1 MNNMLSTFNIKEK
14 YDVVVIGAGPGGSRT
29 AQLCAQKGLDVLI
42 LEKRPEIG
50 APKRCAEGIE
60 KNQLLNLGFEENE
73 KFIAQTIDR
82 SIVYTIS
89 GEEIKQ
95 DSDKKKGY
103 VLERKLFDK
112 AMASKAAIS
121 GAKILVN
128 TEVINLIKEN
138 DYICGVNIDYNGKTY
153 KIKSDVVV
161 SAEGVEGK
169 RAKEALNLS
178 PPKPNE
184 IISGYQYEME
194 NIDLK
199 DPHQLEFFIGATIAP
214 GGYIWIFP
222 KGERRANV
230 GIGIVSD
237 CEKSAKYY
245 LDAWIGNKSSL
256 QMGSILEENAGAIPV
271 GGFLKKMTANG
282 FLAIGDAARQV
293 HPLHGGGLH
302 EATHAAKIAAQV
314 IYEAKSENNYSDK
327 FLDKYNKMW
336 WNERGKELSCV
347 NKIKNAFQKMS
358 DEELNLI
365 FHLIKATSI
374 NHLNSGNL
382 IEISKL
388 LLKTPKLIKFSKYLL

>member
-1 MNNMLSTFNIKEK
+1 MLSPFNIKEK
-14 YDVVVIGAGPGGSRT
+14 YNVLVIGAGPGGCRV
-29 AQLCAQKGLDVLI
+29 AQLCAKEGLSVLI

-50 APKRCAEGIE
+50 VPKRCAEGIE
-60 KNQLLNLGFEENE
+60 KNQLLNLGFDENE
-73 KFIAQTIDR
+73 KFIAQTIAK
-82 SIVYTIS
+82 SVVYVPS
-89 GEEIKQ
+89 GEKII
-95 DSDKKKGY
+95 SNTDKKEGCI
-103 VLERKLFDK
+103 LERKLFDK
-112 AMASKAAIS
+112 AMASKAAIC

-128 TEVINLIKEN
+128 TEVLNLIKEN
-138 DYICGVNIDYNGKTY
+138 DYVCGVNAEYCGKTY
-153 KIKSDVVV
+153 SIKSDIVV
-161 SAEGVEGK
+161 SAEGVEAK
-169 RAKEALNLS
+169 RANEALDLS
-178 PPKPNE
+178 PPKSNE
-184 IISGYQYEME
+184 IMSGYQYEME

-245 LDAWIGNKSSL
+245 LDAWISNKSSL

-382 IEISKL
+382 IEIS
-388 LLKTPKLIKFSKYLL
+388 